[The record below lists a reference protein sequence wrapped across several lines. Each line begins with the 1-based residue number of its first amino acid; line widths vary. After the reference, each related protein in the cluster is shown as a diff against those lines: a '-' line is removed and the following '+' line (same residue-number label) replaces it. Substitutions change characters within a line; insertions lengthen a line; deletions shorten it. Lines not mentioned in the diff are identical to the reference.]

1 MRSMKATL
9 LLWYFI
15 IQLIIYPSLLG
26 ILYYKAHKTFYEQL
40 DERLEEIAEQIQC
53 DVKVGMDGKIQV
65 AESPLI
71 KELISEQD
79 EGVSLVDLTT
89 GETVVSSPLFQ
100 HKAFNLPGKIERRLK
115 SRNEYFWNMRIGDQ
129 LVRIIAIKWQLP
141 EVTPAREAQLLVA
154 LNCKEV
160 IYRLKGLLQ
169 YATRLL
175 VLALVLT
182 LFTALLI
189 SNQTLRPLK
198 TLSQQL
204 DQITAQHLAF
214 RFTPPRHSELKPLTE
229 AINSLLERI
238 EQAFNRERQLTA
250 DIAHELRTPIAG
262 LRSMIEVA
270 LRKPRAEAEY
280 RQTLEEAKIVLA
292 QTQQL
297 IENLLMLAQLEGG
310 QVSVKEEVVPLRDII
325 DIAWS
330 LITEKA
336 EEKKLQL
343 ANLVPAELLIIT
355 DKNKFQIIVNNILH
369 NAVEY
374 AKTSSE
380 VTASVEIDKQ
390 RGTAELSIINK
401 GELIPAEHL
410 PHLFERFWRGDAAR
424 SETGSHYGLG
434 LAIVQA
440 LAQLL
445 SISVQPLNLPPEEVC
460 FRISNLRLHSR
471 E

>member
-9 LLWYFI
+9 LVWYFI

-53 DVKVGMDGKIQV
+53 DVKVGLDGKIQL

-71 KELISEQD
+71 KDLISEQD
-79 EGVSLVDLTT
+79 EGLSLVDLTT
-89 GETVVSSPLFQ
+89 EEKVVSSPLFQ
-100 HKAFNLPGKIERRLK
+100 HKTFNLPDKIARRLK

-129 LVRIIAIKWQLP
+129 LVRVIAVKWRLSG
-141 EVTPAREAQLLVA
+141 VTPGKEAQLFVA
-154 LNCKEV
+154 LNCRDV
-160 IYRLKGLLQ
+160 VYRLKGLLQ
-169 YATRLL
+169 YAARLL

-182 LFTALLI
+182 LFAALLI

-198 TLSQQL
+198 TLSRQL
-204 DQITAQHLAF
+204 DQITAQNLAF
-214 RFTPPRHSELKPLTE
+214 RFSPTRYSELKPLTE

-238 EQAFNRERQLTA
+238 EHAFNRERQLTA

-280 RQTLEEAKIVLA
+280 RQTLEEAKMVLS

-310 QVSVKEEVVPLRDII
+310 QISVKEEAVPLRDII
-325 DIAWS
+325 DTAWS

-355 DKNKFQIIVNNILH
+355 DKSKFQIIVNNILH

-390 RGTAELSIINK
+390 RGTAELSIINR

-410 PHLFERFWRGDAAR
+410 PLLFERFWRGDAAR

-434 LAIVQA
+434 LAIVKA

-445 SISVQPLNLPPEEVC
+445 SISVQPLNLPPERVC
-460 FRISNLRLHSR
+460 FRISNLKLHSR